1 MMFNIS
7 SQSVIQH
14 NCTSLLA
21 MRFIARVCLMFM
33 HDAAVSAFLNVSGYL
48 FVFWLIAIH
57 KSICK
62 ISWVVI

>member
-7 SQSVIQH
+7 SQSVI
-14 NCTSLLA
+14 CTSLSRLLSDLLLV
-21 MRFIARVCLMFM
+21 FVWMFM
-33 HDAAVSAFLNVSGYL
+33 HDAAVSACLNVSGYL
-48 FVFWLIAIH
+48 FVFWIIAIH